1 MAIVKKNKSMK
12 EILDEHIKNDAD
24 CTIAVINVPIE
35 EASRFG
41 IMTADKNGKILEFEE
56 KTEKATPKKR
66 KDTRKKGDVLQS
78 KEVAVAVFVV
88 GIFAFLA
95 IFGNYMFQMLL
106 NFMEQSMTSIDKTG
120 NTVEFAMSVFW
131 KVAIICVCTVGPI
144 LAVGVVLSVLPVIVQ
159 TKGLFSMEAMKP
171 KFSRLNPFTGI
182 KRLFSMQ
189 ALVGLVKGLIEIIV
203 VVAIL
208 YFQVMDRI
216 NEFKKLID
224 TDVIKIVA
232 YISKTAMSLIVTI
245 FVMLVFV
252 AVADYVFQWWS
263 FEKKLKMSKQEVKD
277 EYKQLEGDPQIKGK
291 IKRKQQEMA
300 QQRMMQEVPSADV
313 VVRNPTHYAVPH
325 KPSPALLPPQ
335 CKTLSVSPDLC
346 LPPRKVLLRADGFQ

>member
-1 MAIVKKNKSMK
+1 MAEPLRSARHDGF
-12 EILDEHIKNDAD
+12 L
-24 CTIAVINVPIE
+24 
-35 EASRFG
+35 
-41 IMTADKNGKILEFEE
+41 E

-66 KDTRKKGDVLQS
+66 KDTRKKGEVLQS

-106 NFMEQSMTSIDKTG
+106 NFMEQSMSSIDKTG

-131 KVAIICVCTVGPI
+131 KVAIICICTVGPI

-232 YISKTAMSLIVTI
+232 YISETAMSLIVTI

-252 AVADYVFQWWS
+252 AAADYVITKAGWGTVAECLLAQKPMALFARDSVLEDRTTIRLLEQ
-263 FEKKLKMSKQEVKD
+263 KKLAIKVTYEQLTEMSDLLEQMKQIT
-277 EYKQLEGDPQIKGK
+277 YP
-291 IKRKQQEMA
+291 
-300 QQRMMQEVPSADV
+300 
-313 VVRNPTHYAVPH
+313 AVPE
-325 KPSPALLPPQ
+325 L
-335 CKTLSVSPDLC
+335 
-346 LPPRKVLLRADGFQ
+346 FQSC

>member
-1 MAIVKKNKSMK
+1 MA
-12 EILDEHIKNDAD
+12 
-24 CTIAVINVPIE
+24 
-35 EASRFG
+35 G
-41 IMTADKNGKILEFEE
+41 EE

-66 KDTRKKGDVLQS
+66 KDTRKKGEVLQS

-106 NFMEQSMTSIDKTG
+106 NFMEQSMSSIDKTG

-131 KVAIICVCTVGPI
+131 KVAIICICTVGPI

-232 YISKTAMSLIVTI
+232 YISETAMSLIVTI

-252 AVADYVFQWWS
+252 AAADYVFQWWS

-277 EYKQLEGDPQIKGK
+277 EYKNTEGNPEVKG
-291 IKRKQQEMA
+291 RQRQRMREA
-300 QQRMMQEVPSADV
+300 SRRRMMQDVPKADV
-313 VVRNPTHYAVPH
+313 VITNPTHLAVAIKYEPEVHKAPVVLAKGEDYLAQKIREAARENHIEIVENKPLARMLYANVEIGNEI
-325 KPSPALLPPQ
+325 PPELYQ
-335 CKTLSVSPDLC
+335 AVAEILAMVYNMK
-346 LPPRKVLLRADGFQ
+346 Q

>member
-1 MAIVKKNKSMK
+1 MA
-12 EILDEHIKNDAD
+12 
-24 CTIAVINVPIE
+24 
-35 EASRFG
+35 G
-41 IMTADKNGKILEFEE
+41 EE

-66 KDTRKKGDVLQS
+66 KDTRKKGEVLQS

-106 NFMEQSMTSIDKTG
+106 NFMEQSMSSIDKTG
-120 NTVEFAMSVFW
+120 NTIEFAMSVFW

-144 LAVGVVLSVLPVIVQ
+144 LAVGVVLSVLP
-159 TKGLFSMEAMKP
+159 
-171 KFSRLNPFTGI
+171 
-182 KRLFSMQ
+182 
-189 ALVGLVKGLIEIIV
+189 IIV

-232 YISKTAMSLIVTI
+232 YISETAMSLIVTI

-252 AVADYVFQWWS
+252 AAADYVFQWWS

-313 VVRNPTHYAVPH
+313 VVRNPTHYAVALKYDRKTAYRAPVVVAKGTDSLALRIVAVAQEHNVYITENRPLARGLYEAVDIGQEIPREFYTAVAEVLAMVYEEQH
-325 KPSPALLPPQ
+325 K
-335 CKTLSVSPDLC
+335 T
-346 LPPRKVLLRADGFQ
+346 LPPRER

>member
-1 MAIVKKNKSMK
+1 MA
-12 EILDEHIKNDAD
+12 
-24 CTIAVINVPIE
+24 
-35 EASRFG
+35 G
-41 IMTADKNGKILEFEE
+41 EE

-66 KDTRKKGDVLQS
+66 KDTRKKGEVLQS

-106 NFMEQSMTSIDKTG
+106 NFMEQSMSSIDKTG
-120 NTVEFAMSVFW
+120 NTIEFAMSVFW

-232 YISKTAMSLIVTI
+232 
-245 FVMLVFV
+245 
-252 AVADYVFQWWS
+252 
-263 FEKKLKMSKQEVKD
+263 
-277 EYKQLEGDPQIKGK
+277 
-291 IKRKQQEMA
+291 
-300 QQRMMQEVPSADV
+300 
-313 VVRNPTHYAVPH
+313 
-325 KPSPALLPPQ
+325 
-335 CKTLSVSPDLC
+335 
-346 LPPRKVLLRADGFQ
+346 

>member
-1 MAIVKKNKSMK
+1 MA
-12 EILDEHIKNDAD
+12 
-24 CTIAVINVPIE
+24 
-35 EASRFG
+35 G
-41 IMTADKNGKILEFEE
+41 EE

-66 KDTRKKGDVLQS
+66 KDTRKKGEVLQS

-106 NFMEQSMTSIDKTG
+106 NFMEQSMSSIDKTG

-189 ALVGLVKGLIEIIV
+189 ALVGLVKGLIENTVLSGNGQNKRVQKADRYRCDKDSCIYKRNGDEPYCNDIRYACICGGGRLCFPV
-203 VVAIL
+203 VVI
-208 YFQVMDRI
+208 
-216 NEFKKLID
+216 
-224 TDVIKIVA
+224 
-232 YISKTAMSLIVTI
+232 
-245 FVMLVFV
+245 
-252 AVADYVFQWWS
+252 
-263 FEKKLKMSKQEVKD
+263 
-277 EYKQLEGDPQIKGK
+277 
-291 IKRKQQEMA
+291 
-300 QQRMMQEVPSADV
+300 
-313 VVRNPTHYAVPH
+313 
-325 KPSPALLPPQ
+325 
-335 CKTLSVSPDLC
+335 
-346 LPPRKVLLRADGFQ
+346 

>member
-1 MAIVKKNKSMK
+1 MA
-12 EILDEHIKNDAD
+12 
-24 CTIAVINVPIE
+24 
-35 EASRFG
+35 G
-41 IMTADKNGKILEFEE
+41 EE

-66 KDTRKKGDVLQS
+66 KDTRKKGEVLQS

-106 NFMEQSMTSIDKTG
+106 NFMEQSMSSIDKTG
-120 NTVEFAMSVFW
+120 NTIEFAMSVFW

-232 YISKTAMSLIVTI
+232 YISETAMSLIVTI

-252 AVADYVFQWWS
+252 AAADYVFQWWS

-277 EYKQLEGDPQIKGK
+277 EYKC
-291 IKRKQQEMA
+291 QE
-300 QQRMMQEVPSADV
+300 
-313 VVRNPTHYAVPH
+313 
-325 KPSPALLPPQ
+325 
-335 CKTLSVSPDLC
+335 
-346 LPPRKVLLRADGFQ
+346 

>member
-1 MAIVKKNKSMK
+1 MA
-12 EILDEHIKNDAD
+12 
-24 CTIAVINVPIE
+24 
-35 EASRFG
+35 G
-41 IMTADKNGKILEFEE
+41 EE

-66 KDTRKKGDVLQS
+66 KDTRKKGEVLQS

-106 NFMEQSMTSIDKTG
+106 NFMEQSMSSIDKTG

-232 YISKTAMSLIVTI
+232 YISETAMSLIVTI

-252 AVADYVFQWWS
+252 AAADYVFQWWS

-277 EYKQLEGDPQIKGK
+277 EYKNTEGNPEVKG
-291 IKRKQQEMA
+291 RQRQRMREA
-300 QQRMMQEVPSADV
+300 SRRRMMQDVPKADV
-313 VVRNPTHYAVPH
+313 VITNPTHLAVAIKYEPEVHKAPVVLAKGEDYLAQKIREAARENHIEIVENKPLARMLYANVEIGNEI
-325 KPSPALLPPQ
+325 PPELYQ
-335 CKTLSVSPDLC
+335 AVAEILAMVYNM
-346 LPPRKVLLRADGFQ
+346 RQ